1 MTKRGNCHQRRHF
14 SYFLHSKLATDGEAW
29 AVVRGWH
36 AAKRR
41 AHAFDVKELE
51 MNIRPLLLGLP
62 LLLTGCST
70 MSNFSWSSLSPLNW
84 FGSSLEVSA
93 KGVGD
98 LNAGTPMSE
107 SAINDG
113 LKGDYRLRGGMATS
127 QGQIVSYYQAM
138 DGNDVKLV
146 ITGEP
151 KGHVQRVD
159 VMDSKVATEWGSKL
173 GTPFSDLYSK
183 AFGACKPADGDDA
196 GKVECVAEQSKYVTY
211 IFSGK
216 WAGQQDIIP
225 PDDTLKSWTIS
236 KIIWHAKPQ

>member
-1 MTKRGNCHQRRHF
+1 MTKRGNCHLRRHF

>member
-1 MTKRGNCHQRRHF
+1 
-14 SYFLHSKLATDGEAW
+14 
-29 AVVRGWH
+29 
-36 AAKRR
+36 
-41 AHAFDVKELE
+41 

-70 MSNFSWSSLSPLNW
+70 MSNFSWSSLSPFNW

-113 LKGDYRLRGGMATS
+113 LNGDYRLRGGMATDK
-127 QGQIVSYYQAM
+127 GQIVSYYQAM

-151 KGHVQRVD
+151 KGNVQRVA
-159 VMDSKVATEWGSKL
+159 VMDSKVATEWGNKL
-173 GTPFSDLYSK
+173 GTPFSAMYDK

-216 WAGQQDIIP
+216 WAGPQDIIP
-225 PDDTLKSWTIS
+225 PDDTLKSWTVS
-236 KIIWHAKPQ
+236 KIVWHAKPQ